1 MVSAATSTVIHAP
14 AERIWEVL
22 ADLEA
27 YPDWNPIFSHVRGTL
42 RGGER
47 LDLTLAGDLPDDGPP
62 TVSAIVLE
70 VRRHRSFRWLLTP
83 STPEDSDAIELPGA
97 AIYAVD
103 LKPARAG
110 GTIVRERIT
119 GLAASVPWLSDRAML
134 TRWLEAST
142 GALWDR
148 MHDVPAEAPADRPIA
163 GTIRLVSRY
172 RCRDHATRLA
182 GLRTAVGDLMAA
194 WPRSAAA

>member
-22 ADLEA
+22 ADLDT
-27 YPDWNPIFSHVRGTL
+27 YPDWNPIFAQVRGEL

-47 LDLTLAGDLPDDGPP
+47 LALTLAGDRPDGAPR

-83 STPEDSDAIELPGA
+83 STPEGSGAIDFPA
-97 AIYAVD
+97 AVVYAVD
-103 LKPARAG
+103 LKAARAG
-110 GTIVRERIT
+110 GTIVRERLT
-119 GLAASVPWLSDRAML
+119 GLGSSVAWLGDRAML

-148 MHDVPAEAPADRPIA
+148 MHNVPADRSADRPIA

-172 RCRDHATRLA
+172 RCHAHAARLA
-182 GLRTAVGDLMAA
+182 GLRTAVGDLMVA

>member
-1 MVSAATSTVIHAP
+1 MVSAAASTVIHAP
-14 AERIWEVL
+14 AERVWALL
-22 ADLEA
+22 ADFEA
-27 YPDWNPIFSHVRGTL
+27 YPDWNPIFAQVRGTL

-47 LDLTLAGDLPDDGPP
+47 LDLMLTGDCHDDPP
-62 TVSAIVLE
+62 RTISAVVLE

-83 STPEDSDAIELPGA
+83 STPEDSGTIDASSA
-97 AIYAVD
+97 ASYTVD
-103 LKPARAG
+103 LRPARAG
-110 GTIVRERIT
+110 GTIVRERIS
-119 GLAASVPWLSDRAML
+119 GLVASVRWLGDSDVL
-134 TRWLEAST
+134 TRWLKAST

-148 MHDVPAEAPADRPIA
+148 MYDVPAEAPADRPIA

-172 RCRDHATRLA
+172 RCRDHAARLA